1 MTTTEKSTTSEVPA
15 VKTPAA
21 KPATTKPAAAKAPVA
36 KAAPAKPVAVETPT
50 APLDPGTVI
59 AAAALGSPDPTS
71 VKTAEVEEVVSA
83 SVDLPVN
90 IDYEETDRNPH
101 KVLFVL
107 KAYSPACM
115 ECSHLQVDPDLPDSG
130 PQKCHFSNGNE
141 HCPARACRVEF
152 VGEKV
157 LFVSRFKKAK
167 TANDSNRILR
177 MMAELSK
184 KSPAV
189 RDEIMKELG
198 LLG

>member
-1 MTTTEKSTTSEVPA
+1 MTTTEKSPTTEVTAVKTTPA
-15 VKTPAA
+15 KTPAA
-21 KPATTKPAAAKAPVA
+21 KPAAKTPAAKPAPT
-36 KAAPAKPVAVETPT
+36 KAAVVEPSTPT
-50 APLDPGTVI
+50 PLDPGSVI
-59 AAAALGSPDPTS
+59 AAAALGSPDTSNVAPT
-71 VKTAEVEEVVSA
+71 KDEEVVSA
-83 SVDLPVN
+83 SVDLPIN

-167 TANDSNRILR
+167 ASNDSNRILR

-184 KSPAV
+184 KSVAV